1 MAAATDTIPRLQHL
15 VPHLGDQLAGLQERP
30 TFEDCRRRYI
40 ATTERLEAEGRGR
53 RTASRVGDRD
63 AYWSPTQEVLDE
75 AMRLGF
81 VVRQPLP
88 SARRYLD
95 EHRSRS
101 YEVTD
106 EGRAA
111 AELARVDP
119 VALTTLVTNKA
130 IAAHPY
136 LRAYLQALV
145 AAPIVCPVITQ
156 GEVAELRAAGA
167 PGITAALAQR
177 AAATINSGPSGQVCT
192 PDEVAAEMKAAVQRR
207 FGAKPAT
214 RPSDKALAETFNDA
228 FAAAS
233 VGARGLRLGAIDLR
247 VIRAWTSQ
255 WLITDQSRYVPGFD
269 SANVIWMAADLEASS
284 ITAAGSPALALAV
297 PHAGG
302 DRAAAVAEAE
312 PRLPE
317 ASAADVVVRRRGL
330 GDHGDAVA
338 AAVVEAYRA
347 QSATADS
354 NLAAPYLPIH
364 AVRAQAAYRCGVTRA
379 LVNIVIDRL
388 VAGDWPELGV
398 RIHLHLAGA
407 PQPPPSEPVY
417 DRGGTRRYSMTLTR
431 RPG

>member
-15 VPHLGDQLAGLQERP
+15 VPHLGDQLAGLAERA
-30 TFEDCRRRYI
+30 TFEDCRRRYM
-40 ATTERLEAEGRGR
+40 ATAERLEAEGRGR

-81 VVRQPLP
+81 VERQPLP

-101 YEVTD
+101 YELT
-106 EGRAA
+106 EAGRAA
-111 AELARVDP
+111 AELARADT

-145 AAPIVCPVITQ
+145 AAPIVCPVIGQ
-156 GEVAELRAAGA
+156 GEVAELRSAGA
-167 PGITAALAQR
+167 RGITATLAER
-177 AAATINSGPSGQVCT
+177 AAATINSGPLGPVCA
-192 PDEVAAEMKAAVQRR
+192 PEEVAAEMKAAVQRR
-207 FGAKPAT
+207 FGAKPTT
-214 RPSDKALAETFNDA
+214 RPTDKALAETFNDA

-284 ITAAGSPALALAV
+284 ITAAGSPPLALAV
-297 PHAGG
+297 PTAALDGAG
-302 DRAAAVAEAE
+302 AE
-312 PRLPE
+312 PAPE
-317 ASAADVVVRRRGL
+317 APPADVVVRRRGL
-330 GDHGDAVA
+330 GDHGAAVA

-347 QSATADS
+347 QSATAES

-417 DRGGTRRYSMTLTR
+417 DRGGTRRYAMTLTR
-431 RPG
+431 RPH